1 WMLVQFLTNADSQ
14 QTYHKITKH
23 PTSRMD
29 LVSEQQTEPLFGV
42 FAYQAP
48 FAKSIKIYDADAYNK
63 VFADAIQKVV
73 NNTATARDALVEAQ
87 DKITCVVKKAKKL
100 ISGDQDCGI

>member
-1 WMLVQFLTNADSQ
+1 MLTQFLTNADSQ
-14 QTYHKITKH
+14 QTYHKVTKH

-29 LVSEQQTEPLFGV
+29 LVTEQQTEPLFGV

-48 FAKSIKIYDADAYNK
+48 FAKSIKIYDAEAYNI
-63 VFADAIQKVV
+63 VFAEAIQKVV
-73 NNTATARDALVEAQ
+73 NSLSTPREALVEAQ
-87 DKITCVVKKAKKL
+87 DKITCVVKKQKKL